1 MKCINKLYDMIQKLP
16 KKYPNI
22 DEDINYIW
30 NILPDEM
37 EAISRKQLV
46 NVNYRIN
53 ELVIIYLM
61 ELAILYKNVEV
72 NYEIDEMTLL
82 TGTAAYDHEN
92 NRILLSVLGMMLKAE
107 NTTSYL
113 HTIIHELRHKQQ
125 HKFYGEEDIEEI
137 IKYDPQM
144 ILVLKHHI
152 YDKYHSSNNREFYS
166 NNYHKLYSEIDA
178 EENAFTSIENL
189 VNDLI
194 KDNKLKDQIL
204 DDLKDIKEISNINPQ
219 ASTELNSSEPIR
231 TYLRVHGKR
240 EDSIIL
246 IDKFIKENPV
256 LPDNYKPL
264 KLLFNGY
271 IPKTYEEIIKDR
283 NELLKKYKDQDYF
296 DNIYRLYQN
305 IIKTDPM
312 YQLRDH
318 LSNNSIEEG
327 YNFIA
332 IHPNLSAEY
341 QDEFM
346 DTIIRYQNIKKKK

>member
-1 MKCINKLYDMIQKLP
+1 MRCINKLQSMIKNLP
-16 KKYPNI
+16 KTYPNI

-37 EAISRKQLV
+37 EEFSYDELV
-46 NVNYRIN
+46 NNNYKIN
-53 ELVIIYLM
+53 ELVITYLM
-61 ELAILYKNVEV
+61 ELVLRYKELDIDYEV
-72 NYEIDEMTLL
+72 DEITSFA
-82 TGTAAYDHEN
+82 GTAAYDEEN
-92 NRILLSVLGMMLKAE
+92 NKILLSVMSMLVSAE

-113 HTIIHELRHKQQ
+113 HTIFHELRHVHQ
-125 HKFYGEEDIEEI
+125 HKFYKEEDIDEI
-137 IKYDPQM
+137 IKYDPKL

-152 YDKYHSSNNREFYS
+152 YDKYHSYNNREFYS

-178 EENAFTSIENL
+178 EENAFLSIEEL

-194 KDNKLKDQIL
+194 KKQKLKDQIL
-204 DDLKDIKEISNINPQ
+204 DDLKDIKNISRINSQ
-219 ASTELNSSEPIR
+219 ASKEINSKEPIR
-231 TYLRVHGKR
+231 TYLRVHEKR
-240 EDSIIL
+240 EDSLIL

-283 NELLKKYKDQDYF
+283 NELLKKYKDTDYF

-318 LSNNSIEEG
+318 
-327 YNFIA
+327 IA
-332 IHPNLSAEY
+332 INNIDEAHEFLGYHPTLTAEY
-341 QDEFM
+341 EDEFM
-346 DTIIRYQNIKKKK
+346 ETMLRYQNIKKKK